1 MARTHICIYYMNIIF
16 IHLFIYIHIHPGHIY
31 LSCFSISC
39 FIFLFTFHNL
49 CFMFHASSSFFS
61 LRARG
66 RPCEPCR
73 QERYSRWNTWADIL
87 PVGVS
92 GSDSSDFWTTVERH
106 GYFLL
111 DVWWR
116 FRHLFHWFGA
126 GPTTQRDS
134 PVSQGCGGNALRPMT
149 FEEPVCIDLF
159 IIIMVSSAD
168 LTPRPRSQKWKKTK
182 HLRILAPA

>member
-16 IHLFIYIHIHPGHIY
+16 IHLFIYIYIY
-31 LSCFSISC
+31 TLAISICLVSQSHVSYFFLRFIICVSCFMLLVASFHFAREVAPASHAARNGIAAETPGRTFC
-39 FIFLFTFHNL
+39 LWAFRDPILRIF
-49 CFMFHASSSFFS
+49 
-61 LRARG
+61 
-66 RPCEPCR
+66 EP
-73 QERYSRWNTWADIL
+73 L
-87 PVGVS
+87 
-92 GSDSSDFWTTVERH
+92 ERH

-159 IIIMVSSAD
+159 IIIMVS
-168 LTPRPRSQKWKKTK
+168 
-182 HLRILAPA
+182 